1 MIAVPSSLWCRNL
14 PWKMQMHGQLYSQ
27 QRTRPDPMSL
37 SMGDGAVVF
46 RAARLADRDRMTEV
60 NATKE
65 SFALTRDVRRNAHL
79 VHIVSTSSLCRCEI
93 LQNKLSGIIHP
104 DDDSVVGRP

>member
-1 MIAVPSSLWCRNL
+1 
-14 PWKMQMHGQLYSQ
+14 
-27 QRTRPDPMSL
+27 
-37 SMGDGAVVF
+37 
-46 RAARLADRDRMTEV
+46 MTEV